1 LSDAW
6 VIEHSCPQCGAPVLL
21 EETDRIL
28 SCRYC
33 RVSLYL
39 TAADCFRYCFMPASA
54 PVDALFFAPY
64 RRFRGMEFS
73 CSNSGLRCRVV
84 DTSMN
89 ATAYPF
95 LPESLGLR
103 PQAMKLRFATPAP
116 GMRFLRTARQSMQS
130 FSQETSPSPAGNASE
145 WFREYIGET
154 LSLMYAPFFIRDK
167 NLHDGILNRPVPD
180 AVPQDDDTLAFE
192 TLEGKQFSC
201 IPTLCPYCG
210 WQMTGARESCVMI
223 CTNCDSAWQPAGAGF
238 AKIDSGR
245 VPAPA
250 EADLYIPFWQMKAA
264 VAGIDISS
272 YADLVRI
279 ANLPK
284 ALQPQWEHRQLLF
297 WAPAFKIQPNLFLR
311 LAQQMTLLQ
320 PEAPDAAAFRGC
332 PLYPVTLPVTEAG
345 EAVRIILAQV
355 TKDKQRVYPLLADA
369 TVSLEGYRLV
379 YFPFKRNGSELIQYT
394 MGFSIDR
401 NALQFGTS
409 I

>member
-1 LSDAW
+1 MPVSD
-6 VIEHSCPQCGAPVLL
+6 
-21 EETDRIL
+21 
-28 SCRYC
+28 
-33 RVSLYL
+33 
-39 TAADCFRYCFMPASA
+39 TADT
-54 PVDALFFAPY
+54 LFFAPY

-73 CSNSGLRCRVV
+73 CGHSGLRCRVI

-116 GMRFLRTARQSMQS
+116 GMRFLRPAMQCGES
-130 FSQETSPSPAGNASE
+130 FSQKTAFLPAGNASE

-154 LSLMYAPFFIRDK
+154 LSLMYAPFFIRGK
-167 NLHDGILNRPVPD
+167 NLYDGILNRPVPD
-180 AVPQDDDTLAFE
+180 AFPEGDATTLDFE
-192 TLEGKQFSC
+192 TLEGKQLSC

-210 WQMTGARESCVMI
+210 WQMTGERGSCVMI

-264 VAGIDISS
+264 VAGIAISS

-284 ALQPQWEHRQLLF
+284 ALQPQWEHRRLLF
-297 WAPAFKIQPNLFLR
+297 WAPAFKIRPNLFLR
-311 LAQQMTLLQ
+311 LAQQITLLQ
-320 PEAPDAAAFRGC
+320 PAEQDTACFRGC
-332 PLYPVTLPVTEAG
+332 TLYPVTLPAAEAA
-345 EAVRIILAQV
+345 EAVRVILAQV
-355 TKDKQRVYPLLADA
+355 AKNKRRVYPLLADA
-369 TVSLEGYRLV
+369 AVRLEGYRLV